1 MKTEKPIRPNRAN
14 RERFGCGFDG
24 SWFGGGLQIDQTANP
39 RFGRCL
45 MVSTTKPRF
54 ARPYHLVMQLEKVE
68 AVGRRESGEMAGTDD
83 SGGEESCGFEWDD
96 ESQLYYHAS
105 SGFYHDPNAGWY
117 YSSRDGLYY
126 SFENGNYVLLESHK
140 GEKGEAGNQDVVVSD
155 QVSRDEP
162 CPVECANDDG
172 LENLPPPPSEW
183 LEETLIDLYLSG
195 YSDGRIAD
203 ELKVTSERDV
213 RCEEDEDSEIEEG
226 EWIPEDPSYA
236 AELLERDCNEDTET
250 SGDAPRVACRR
261 GHEVAARGDTNLAK
275 IYAFRLLREQ
285 SIASSRFVGAT
296 PRCPPVH
303 LACPRWRCLQRAT
316 ALSCCCS
323 STRPRAP
330 LRQSHRWSA
339 AALRAVVHAARLRA
353 IRPRSLHGCL
363 SPSSASQ
370 DEENWLAQ
378 YGQVIQSKEPE
389 PPFPVMDLWDWAM
402 VWETIE
408 RKKHGKKKKYK
419 LARLLGK
426 LVRPS
431 AKLHP
436 SVPSGARVLKTPA
449 ICEVHVSLVRVSS
462 GQVYRLRSPSLK
474 YLSSLPTYNSSNP
487 TKDWGFPD
495 LDVNNKQGINLP
507 NIGGNN
513 CNQETQVEVPACQD
527 SSALSSQL
535 TSSNKDKS
543 CIYRDRAAERRAL
556 HGGYGTGPGQKNS
569 GAVEASSPVSNSTE
583 EAAAE
588 ALDMSFGAD
597 SYARRIMEN
606 MGWKEG
612 EALGSTVKGL
622 KEPLVA
628 VGNKGYA
635 GLGWVQR
642 RPGVQA
648 VE

>member
-1 MKTEKPIRPNRAN
+1 
-14 RERFGCGFDG
+14 
-24 SWFGGGLQIDQTANP
+24 
-39 RFGRCL
+39 
-45 MVSTTKPRF
+45 
-54 ARPYHLVMQLEKVE
+54 
-68 AVGRRESGEMAGTDD
+68 MAGTDD

-96 ESQLYYHAS
+96 ESQLYYHVS

-140 GEKGEAGNQDVVVSD
+140 GEKGEADNQDAVVSD

-195 YSDGRIAD
+195 YSDGRNAD

-236 AELLERDCNEDTET
+236 AELLERDCNE
-250 SGDAPRVACRR
+250 
-261 GHEVAARGDTNLAK
+261 GHKLSQDLH
-275 IYAFRLLREQ
+275 IP
-285 SIASSRFVGAT
+285 SSSRAIHHV
-296 PRCPPVH
+296 VEV
-303 LACPRWRCLQRAT
+303 
-316 ALSCCCS
+316 
-323 STRPRAP
+323 
-330 LRQSHRWSA
+330 RQSHASSSVELPASLSARFNAPSRLCA
-339 AALRAVVHAARLRA
+339 AAAASVIHAR
-353 IRPRSLHGCL
+353 
-363 SPSSASQ
+363 SPSTLLASVPSVRDPSMAASLLLVRCASQ
-370 DEENWLAQ
+370 EEENWLAQ

-389 PPFPVMDLWDWAM
+389 PPFPVTDLWDWAM

-513 CNQETQVEVPACQD
+513 RNQETQVEVPACQD

-569 GAVEASSPVSNSTE
+569 GAMEASSPVSNSTE

-642 RPGVQA
+642 RPGGG
-648 VE
+648 